1 MSAKKSW
8 DIAPKRATPQAVS
21 PRTTR
26 RVEMTRAPQRV
37 ATPVRAARPR
47 SSAPVKE
54 RAPRSSALRTKRKKE
69 RKAAGI
75 LFAFLGL
82 LLLAGVIFILWLPAL
97 RIQAIE
103 AEGPDAEGIKA
114 VSMEALEGRAYG
126 VLPRSSIFLIPEA
139 DIRERVLAAYPQ
151 VQAVSISA
159 TGLTT
164 LKVKTSSRT
173 NAFVWCGESP
183 ALPAP
188 SCYDADAEGLIFA
201 AHPLAV
207 ASSTATSTEQ
217 ELLVYGSLE
226 GAGETPIRAHV
237 TYASALPGALK
248 FIKAMRGL
256 GADISSV
263 TLRGDEIDLHTEAG
277 TRITYVIGKEGEAAI
292 LAATSFPSLKL
303 NDGSIEYIDLRFQ
316 NKVYLKR
323 KGQPATE

>member
-1 MSAKKSW
+1 
-8 DIAPKRATPQAVS
+8 
-21 PRTTR
+21 
-26 RVEMTRAPQRV
+26 MTRAPQRV
-37 ATPVRAARPR
+37 ATPVRTAARPR
-47 SSAPVKE
+47 AAAPAKE
-54 RAPRSSALRTKRKKE
+54 RATRSSPLRTKRKKE

-75 LFAFLGL
+75 LLSI
-82 LLLAGVIFILWLPAL
+82 LALIVLAIIIFVLWLPAL

-103 AEGPDAEGIKA
+103 ADGPDAEGIKT
-114 VSMEALEGRAYG
+114 VSMQALEGRAFG
-126 VLPRSSIFLIPEA
+126 VLPRSSIFLIPED
-139 DIRERVLAAYPQ
+139 DIRAKVLDAYPH

-183 ALPAP
+183 ALPSA

-201 AHPLAV
+201 AHPLSV
-207 ASSTATSTEQ
+207 ASSTATSTDR
-217 ELLVYGSLE
+217 ELLVYGPLE
-226 GAGETPIRAHV
+226 GAGESPIRAHV

-263 TLRGDEIDLHTEAG
+263 TLRGDEIDLHTNAG

-323 KGQPATE
+323 KGQAPTE